1 MVIVAII
8 AAGCFA
14 LVAHAATDWD
24 DLKCMGLQKNVP
36 LEPPEYGQEDSA
48 VKATAGPAVAQWED
62 EAIPASTSIDSSQN
76 IKLNL
81 RI

>member
-1 MVIVAII
+1 MAIVAII

-14 LVAHAATDWD
+14 LVAHGATDWD
-24 DLKCMGLQKNVP
+24 DVKSAGLQKNSR

-48 VKATAGPAVAQWED
+48 IKATAGPVVAQWED
-62 EAIPASTSIDSSQN
+62 EAIPTSASVGSSLN

>member
-1 MVIVAII
+1 MAIVAII

-14 LVAHAATDWD
+14 LVAHGATDWD
-24 DLKCMGLQKNVP
+24 DVKSAGLQKNIR

-48 VKATAGPAVAQWED
+48 IKATAGPVVAQWED
-62 EAIPASTSIDSSQN
+62 GVIPASTSIDSSQN
-76 IKLNL
+76 IKLDL